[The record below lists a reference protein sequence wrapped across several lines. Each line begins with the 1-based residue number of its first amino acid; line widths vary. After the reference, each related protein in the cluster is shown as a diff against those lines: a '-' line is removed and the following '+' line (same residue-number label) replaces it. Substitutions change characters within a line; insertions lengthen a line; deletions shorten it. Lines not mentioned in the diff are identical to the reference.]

1 MNTYAVL
8 WTYTADAEKVA
19 RHKDSHMQYIKSLAA
34 QGAIV
39 EGGAW
44 RDGSGALI
52 IFRASDRE
60 LLKGYLDADP
70 FTTEGVIVAT
80 QIHEWAAA
88 IGPIARI

>member
-8 WTYTADAEKVA
+8 WTYTTDAEQVA
-19 RHKDSHMQYIKSLAA
+19 RHRDSHMRYIKGLATE
-34 QGAIV
+34 GAIV

-52 IFRASDRE
+52 IFRASDRKQ
-60 LLKGYLDADP
+60 LKGYLDADP

-80 QIHEWAAA
+80 QIHEWSAA

>member
-8 WTYTADAEKVA
+8 WTYTADAEQVA
-19 RHKDSHMQYIKSLAA
+19 RHRDTHMQYIKGLAA
-34 QGAIV
+34 EGAIV
-39 EGGAW
+39 EEGGW

-52 IFRASDRE
+52 VFRARDRE
-60 LLKGYLDADP
+60 QLKGYLDADP

>member
-8 WTYTADAEKVA
+8 WTYTTDAEQVA
-19 RHKDSHMQYIKSLAA
+19 RHRDSHMRYIKGLATE
-34 QGAIV
+34 GAIV

-52 IFRASDRE
+52 IFRASDRKQ
-60 LLKGYLDADP
+60 LKGYLDADP

-80 QIHEWAAA
+80 KIHEWSAA

>member
-1 MNTYAVL
+1 MKTYAVI
-8 WTYTADAEKVA
+8 WTYTADAEQVA
-19 RHKDSHMQYIKSLAA
+19 RHRDSHMQYIKSLVKD
-34 QGAIV
+34 GAIV

-52 IFRASDRE
+52 VFRASDRE
-60 LLKGYLDADP
+60 QLTGYLDADP

-80 QIHEWAAA
+80 QIHEWAAT

>member
-8 WTYTADAEKVA
+8 WTYTADAEQIA
-19 RHKDSHMQYIKSLAA
+19 RHRDSHMRYIKGLATE
-34 QGAIV
+34 GAIV

-52 IFRASDRE
+52 IFRASDRKQ
-60 LLKGYLDADP
+60 LKGYLDADP

-80 QIHEWAAA
+80 QIHEWSAA